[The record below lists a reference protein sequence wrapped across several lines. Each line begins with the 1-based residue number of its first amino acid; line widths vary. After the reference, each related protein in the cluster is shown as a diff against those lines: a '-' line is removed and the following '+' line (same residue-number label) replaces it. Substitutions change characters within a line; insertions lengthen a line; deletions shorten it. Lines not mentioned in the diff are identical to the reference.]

1 MKTKSFFSLI
11 VFVFLS
17 CIKVAAYT
25 ERNFLQHVA
34 AQESLAECLVLNQ
47 KWVQYPS
54 YKDREGWSRFL
65 GEYKDEIIKNGES
78 LLGYTWKVVKATD
91 YLEFERS
98 GNREIMER
106 PFDDNNQ
113 AIVRLM
119 LAELAEGRGRFI
131 DQLINGVF
139 HTCEMTSWA
148 LSAHLVTQPTHRAL
162 PTPIY
167 PLIDLTAGDLGSL
180 LSWVYYFMHE
190 EFDKI
195 DPEISRRLYRE
206 LDERIMKPYLN
217 NDSFWWLA
225 ANYKGQMV
233 NNWNPWCNSNCLMT
247 FMLLENDVDR
257 LSKAVSRSMQS
268 VDKFLNYVH
277 SDGACEEGPSYWGH
291 ASGKCLD
298 YLVLLNRITGG
309 KISIFDNPQIKA
321 MGEYIARSYVGNGWV
336 VNFADAS
343 AKGGGDPYLIYRYG
357 KAVKSDIL
365 KQFASMQNKGS
376 KISFRGRDLF
386 RILEA
391 FLVEDELCA
400 YQEAYTGVS
409 YTWYPETEFCYV
421 RNKKA
426 FFAAKGGYNDE
437 SHNHNDAGSFSLWV
451 NNMPVIIDAGVG
463 TYTRQTFSSER
474 YTIWTMQSNYHNLP
488 MINGVPQKYGRQY
501 KATEVKATKNSFSAN
516 IATAYPDEAGVKKW
530 IRSYTMKSDA
540 LMISDRFELNEIK
553 KENVINFLSWGDII
567 IKDGVIEISV
577 NGVKGTLKYD
587 TKMFKVKKEC
597 VKLTDKNCRLYGER
611 RSIGCLLLL
620 KKKSKRVVILLQSLF
635 KLNLMRENI
644 YGYFKIVIKLLCSS
658 NCLWVGKLY
667 EKSRIN

>member
-54 YKDREGWSRFL
+54 YKDWEGWSRFL

-597 VKLTDKNCRLYGER
+597 VKLTDKKLSSVWGAEVYRLSFIAKEKEQK
-611 RSIGCLLLL
+611 GCYTFTI
-620 KKKSKRVVILLQSLF
+620 SF
-635 KLNLMRENI
+635 
-644 YGYFKIVIKLLCSS
+644 
-658 NCLWVGKLY
+658 
-667 EKSRIN
+667 

>member
-409 YTWYPETEFCYV
+409 YTWYPEMEFCYV

-597 VKLTDKNCRLYGER
+597 VKLTDKKLSSVWGAEVYRLSFIAKEKEQK
-611 RSIGCLLLL
+611 GCYTFTI
-620 KKKSKRVVILLQSLF
+620 SF
-635 KLNLMRENI
+635 
-644 YGYFKIVIKLLCSS
+644 
-658 NCLWVGKLY
+658 
-667 EKSRIN
+667 

>member
-11 VFVFLS
+11 VLVFLS

-25 ERNFLQHVA
+25 ERNFLQHA
-34 AQESLAECLVLNQ
+34 ASQESLAECLVLNQ
-47 KWVQYPS
+47 EWVQYPS

-65 GEYKDEIIKNGES
+65 GEYKDEIIKNGEL

-113 AIVRLM
+113 AIVKLM
-119 LAELAEGRGRFI
+119 LAELAEGKGRFI
-131 DQLINGVF
+131 NQLINGVF

-162 PTPIY
+162 PTPTY
-167 PLIDLTAGDLGSL
+167 PLIDLTAGDLGAL

-225 ANYKGQMV
+225 TNYKGQMV

-247 FMLLENDVDR
+247 FMLLEKDADR
-257 LSKAVSRSMQS
+257 LSRAVFRSMQS

-309 KISIFDNPQIKA
+309 KVSIFDNPQIKA

-357 KAVKSDIL
+357 KAVRSDIM
-365 KQFASMQNKGS
+365 KQFASMQHKGS
-376 KISFRGRDLF
+376 KLSFKGRDLF

-400 YQEAYTGVS
+400 YQEVYTGVP

-426 FFAAKGGYNDE
+426 FLAAKGGYNDE

-451 NNMPVIIDAGVG
+451 NNTPVIIDAGVG

-540 LMISDRFELNEIK
+540 LVISDRFELNEIK

-587 TKMFKVKKEC
+587 SKRFEVKKEC
-597 VKLTDKNCRLYGER
+597 IKLTDKKLSSVWGHEIYRLSFIAKEKEQK
-611 RSIGCLLLL
+611 GCYT
-620 KKKSKRVVILLQSLF
+620 F
-635 KLNLMRENI
+635 TI
-644 YGYFKIVIKLLCSS
+644 YF
-658 NCLWVGKLY
+658 
-667 EKSRIN
+667 

>member
-47 KWVQYPS
+47 EWVQYPS

-65 GEYKDEIIKNGES
+65 GEYKDEIIKNGEL

-113 AIVRLM
+113 AIVKLM
-119 LAELAEGRGRFI
+119 LAELAEGKGRFI
-131 DQLINGVF
+131 NQLINGVF

-162 PTPIY
+162 PTPTY
-167 PLIDLTAGDLGSL
+167 PLIDLTAGDLGAL

-225 ANYKGQMV
+225 TNYKGQMV

-247 FMLLENDVDR
+247 FMLLEKDADR
-257 LSKAVSRSMQS
+257 LSRAVFRSMQS

-309 KISIFDNPQIKA
+309 KVSIFDNPQIKA

-357 KAVKSDIL
+357 KAVRSDIM
-365 KQFASMQNKGS
+365 KQFASMQHKGS
-376 KISFRGRDLF
+376 KLSFKGRDLF

-400 YQEAYTGVS
+400 YQEVYTGVP

-426 FFAAKGGYNDE
+426 FLAAKGGYNDE

-451 NNMPVIIDAGVG
+451 NNTPVIIDAGVG

-530 IRSYTMKSDA
+530 IRSYTMRSGA
-540 LMISDRFELNEIK
+540 LVISDRFELNEIK

-577 NGVKGTLKYD
+577 NGVEGTLKYD
-587 TKMFKVKKEC
+587 SKRFEVKKEC
-597 VKLTDKNCRLYGER
+597 VKLTDKKLSSVWGPEVYRLSFIAEEKEQK
-611 RSIGCLLLL
+611 GCYT
-620 KKKSKRVVILLQSLF
+620 F
-635 KLNLMRENI
+635 TI
-644 YGYFKIVIKLLCSS
+644 YF
-658 NCLWVGKLY
+658 
-667 EKSRIN
+667 

>member
-437 SHNHNDAGSFSLWV
+437 SHNHIDAGSFSLWV

-597 VKLTDKNCRLYGER
+597 VKLTDK
-611 RSIGCLLLL
+611 
-620 KKKSKRVVILLQSLF
+620 
-635 KLNLMRENI
+635 KL
-644 YGYFKIVIKLLCSS
+644 SS
-658 NCLWVGKLY
+658 V
-667 EKSRIN
+667 

>member
-54 YKDREGWSRFL
+54 YKDWEGWSRFL

-195 DPEISRRLYRE
+195 NPEISRRLYRE

-597 VKLTDKNCRLYGER
+597 VKLTDKKLSSVWGAEVYRLSFIAKEKEQK
-611 RSIGCLLLL
+611 GCYTFTI
-620 KKKSKRVVILLQSLF
+620 SF
-635 KLNLMRENI
+635 
-644 YGYFKIVIKLLCSS
+644 
-658 NCLWVGKLY
+658 
-667 EKSRIN
+667 

>member
-437 SHNHNDAGSFSLWV
+437 SHNHHDAGSFSLWV

-597 VKLTDKNCRLYGER
+597 VKLTDKKLSSVWGAEVYRLSFIAKEKEQK
-611 RSIGCLLLL
+611 GCYTFTI
-620 KKKSKRVVILLQSLF
+620 SF
-635 KLNLMRENI
+635 
-644 YGYFKIVIKLLCSS
+644 
-658 NCLWVGKLY
+658 
-667 EKSRIN
+667 

>member
-1 MKTKSFFSLI
+1 MKTKSLFSLI
-11 VFVFLS
+11 VLVFLS
-17 CIKVAAYT
+17 CFKVAAYT
-25 ERNFLQHVA
+25 ERNFLQHA
-34 AQESLAECLVLNQ
+34 ASQESLAECLVLNQ
-47 KWVQYPS
+47 EWVQYPS

-113 AIVRLM
+113 AIVKLM
-119 LAELAEGRGRFI
+119 LAELAEGKGRFI

-162 PTPIY
+162 PTPTY
-167 PLIDLTAGDLGSL
+167 PLIDLTAGDLGAL

-225 ANYKGQMV
+225 TNYKGQMV

-247 FMLLENDVDR
+247 FMLLEKDADR
-257 LSKAVSRSMQS
+257 LSRAVFRSMQS

-309 KISIFDNPQIKA
+309 KVSIFDNPQIKA

-357 KAVKSDIL
+357 KAVRSDIM
-365 KQFASMQNKGS
+365 KQFASMQHKGS
-376 KISFRGRDLF
+376 KLSFKGRDLF

-400 YQEAYTGVS
+400 YQEVYTGVP

-451 NNMPVIIDAGVG
+451 NNTPVIIDAGVG

-530 IRSYTMKSDA
+530 IRSYTMKSGA
-540 LMISDRFELNEIK
+540 LVISDWFELNEIK

-577 NGVKGTLKYD
+577 NGVEGTLKYD
-587 TKMFKVKKEC
+587 SKRFEVKKEC
-597 VKLTDKNCRLYGER
+597 VKLTDKKLSSVWGPEVYRLSFIAKEKEQK
-611 RSIGCLLLL
+611 GCYTFT
-620 KKKSKRVVILLQSLF
+620 IHF
-635 KLNLMRENI
+635 
-644 YGYFKIVIKLLCSS
+644 
-658 NCLWVGKLY
+658 
-667 EKSRIN
+667 

>member
-47 KWVQYPS
+47 EWVQYPS

-119 LAELAEGRGRFI
+119 LAELAEGKGRFI

-247 FMLLENDVDR
+247 FMLLENDVGR

-597 VKLTDKNCRLYGER
+597 VKLTDKKLSSVWGAEVYRLSFIAKEKEQK
-611 RSIGCLLLL
+611 GCYTFTI
-620 KKKSKRVVILLQSLF
+620 SF
-635 KLNLMRENI
+635 
-644 YGYFKIVIKLLCSS
+644 
-658 NCLWVGKLY
+658 
-667 EKSRIN
+667 

>member
-34 AQESLAECLVLNQ
+34 AQESLAEYLVLNQ

-65 GEYKDEIIKNGES
+65 GEYRDEIIKNGES

-357 KAVKSDIL
+357 KAVKRDIL

-597 VKLTDKNCRLYGER
+597 VKLTDKKLSSVWGAEVYRLSFIAKEKEQK
-611 RSIGCLLLL
+611 GCYTFTI
-620 KKKSKRVVILLQSLF
+620 SF
-635 KLNLMRENI
+635 
-644 YGYFKIVIKLLCSS
+644 
-658 NCLWVGKLY
+658 
-667 EKSRIN
+667 

>member
-78 LLGYTWKVVKATD
+78 LLGYTWKVVNATD

-597 VKLTDKNCRLYGER
+597 VKLTDKKLSSVWGAEVYRLSFIAKEKEQK
-611 RSIGCLLLL
+611 GCYTFTI
-620 KKKSKRVVILLQSLF
+620 SF
-635 KLNLMRENI
+635 
-644 YGYFKIVIKLLCSS
+644 
-658 NCLWVGKLY
+658 
-667 EKSRIN
+667 

>member
-65 GEYKDEIIKNGES
+65 GEYRDEIIKNGES

-553 KENVINFLSWGDII
+553 KENVINFLSWVDIS
-567 IKDGVIEISV
+567 IKEGVIEISV

-587 TKMFKVKKEC
+587 TKMFKVKKI
-597 VKLTDKNCRLYGER
+597 V
-611 RSIGCLLLL
+611 
-620 KKKSKRVVILLQSLF
+620 
-635 KLNLMRENI
+635 LNLNEYLKI
-644 YGYFKIVIKLLCSS
+644 KVLFFKG
-658 NCLWVGKLY
+658 NY
-667 EKSRIN
+667 

>member
-106 PFDDNNQ
+106 SFDDNNQ

-119 LAELAEGRGRFI
+119 LAELAEGKGRFI

-488 MINGVPQKYGRQY
+488 MINGIPQKYGRQY

-597 VKLTDKNCRLYGER
+597 VKLTDKKLSSVWGAEVYRLSFIAKEKEQK
-611 RSIGCLLLL
+611 GCYTFTI
-620 KKKSKRVVILLQSLF
+620 SF
-635 KLNLMRENI
+635 
-644 YGYFKIVIKLLCSS
+644 
-658 NCLWVGKLY
+658 
-667 EKSRIN
+667 

>member
-65 GEYKDEIIKNGES
+65 GEYRDEIIKNGES

-106 PFDDNNQ
+106 SFDDNNQ

-597 VKLTDKNCRLYGER
+597 VKLTDKKLSSVWGAEVYRLSFIAKEKEQK
-611 RSIGCLLLL
+611 GCYTFTI
-620 KKKSKRVVILLQSLF
+620 SF
-635 KLNLMRENI
+635 
-644 YGYFKIVIKLLCSS
+644 
-658 NCLWVGKLY
+658 
-667 EKSRIN
+667 

>member
-34 AQESLAECLVLNQ
+34 AQKSLAECLVLNQ

-597 VKLTDKNCRLYGER
+597 VKLTDKKLSSVWGAEVYRLSFIAKEKEQK
-611 RSIGCLLLL
+611 GCYTFTI
-620 KKKSKRVVILLQSLF
+620 SF
-635 KLNLMRENI
+635 
-644 YGYFKIVIKLLCSS
+644 
-658 NCLWVGKLY
+658 
-667 EKSRIN
+667 

>member
-336 VNFADAS
+336 VNFADAF

-597 VKLTDKNCRLYGER
+597 VKLTDKKLSSVWGAEVYRLSFIAKEKEQK
-611 RSIGCLLLL
+611 GCYTFTI
-620 KKKSKRVVILLQSLF
+620 SF
-635 KLNLMRENI
+635 
-644 YGYFKIVIKLLCSS
+644 
-658 NCLWVGKLY
+658 
-667 EKSRIN
+667 

>member
-65 GEYKDEIIKNGES
+65 GEYRDEIIKNGES

-587 TKMFKVKKEC
+587 TKMFKV
-597 VKLTDKNCRLYGER
+597 NAAR
-611 RSIGCLLLL
+611 
-620 KKKSKRVVILLQSLF
+620 KSKVDDNTAKMQS
-635 KLNLMRENI
+635 
-644 YGYFKIVIKLLCSS
+644 IKWLG
-658 NCLWVGKLY
+658 V
-667 EKSRIN
+667 

>member
-54 YKDREGWSRFL
+54 YKVREGWSRFL

-488 MINGVPQKYGRQY
+488 MINGVPQKYGRRY

-587 TKMFKVKKEC
+587 TKMFKV
-597 VKLTDKNCRLYGER
+597 NAAR
-611 RSIGCLLLL
+611 
-620 KKKSKRVVILLQSLF
+620 KSKVDDNTAKMQS
-635 KLNLMRENI
+635 
-644 YGYFKIVIKLLCSS
+644 IKWLG
-658 NCLWVGKLY
+658 V
-667 EKSRIN
+667 

>member
-65 GEYKDEIIKNGES
+65 GEYRDEIIKNGES

-540 LMISDRFELNEIK
+540 LMISDRFDLNEIK

-587 TKMFKVKKEC
+587 TKMFKVKKKC
-597 VKLTDKNCRLYGER
+597 VKLTDKKLSSVWGAEVYRLSFIAKEKEQK
-611 RSIGCLLLL
+611 GCYTFTI
-620 KKKSKRVVILLQSLF
+620 SF
-635 KLNLMRENI
+635 
-644 YGYFKIVIKLLCSS
+644 
-658 NCLWVGKLY
+658 
-667 EKSRIN
+667 

>member
-587 TKMFKVKKEC
+587 TKMFKVKP
-597 VKLTDKNCRLYGER
+597 
-611 RSIGCLLLL
+611 
-620 KKKSKRVVILLQSLF
+620 
-635 KLNLMRENI
+635 
-644 YGYFKIVIKLLCSS
+644 
-658 NCLWVGKLY
+658 
-667 EKSRIN
+667 